1 MMRCGVRPG
10 NVLSLVLCA
19 RARRRDVVGGEQSAW
34 WRKHAWSPA
43 VDVAA
48 TLAAMAMEGRL
59 LVSGIVGGG
68 IQCAC
73 ICCHTGSCAHG
84 T

>member
-34 WRKHAWSPA
+34 WRKRAWLPA
-43 VDVAA
+43 MEVAA
-48 TLAAMAMEGRL
+48 MLAAMAMGGRP
-59 LVSGIVGGG
+59 LVGCIIGG
-68 IQCAC
+68 
-73 ICCHTGSCAHG
+73 
-84 T
+84 